1 MSVSPAQR
9 LVSYLREF
17 PIVRPAAPPETARTE
32 PAPPTPAAERPAVA
46 EHRAAV
52 APQPAPQPAPPPN
65 PRLPR
70 GTLLNI
76 VT

>member
-1 MSVSPAQR
+1 MNVSPAQR

-17 PIVRPAAPPETARTE
+17 PLVRPA
-32 PAPPTPAAERPAVA
+32 TPAEVAPAARPAAIEPPAVA
-46 EHRAAV
+46 ARPAA
-52 APQPAPQPAPPPN
+52 APLAQPATATKPAPG

-76 VT
+76 IT

>member
-1 MSVSPAQR
+1 MNIAPAQR

-17 PIVRPAAPPETARTE
+17 PLARPASPPEAAR
-32 PAPPTPAAERPAVA
+32 A
-46 EHRAAV
+46 
-52 APQPAPQPAPPPN
+52 QPAPPSASAEPPAVVERRQPLAQPAAASPPPS